1 MNNLEE
7 LENLED
13 DQRQKIS
20 NQVLEHMM
28 DPKNYG
34 TLEDA
39 TCTGVGLDASTG
51 EYAMMYL
58 KIANDKNNQE
68 IIEDVKFG
76 ANACQDT
83 IVAGSLFTQMIKGA
97 TLEYATDASKRLE
110 KKIENVPPKQ
120 QACSLMIIRS
130 FEASLLHKKEKSNGS
145 LDDLVTLEIGLSCE
159 GIDEKEQQK

>member
-1 MNNLEE
+1 MNQN
-7 LENLED
+7 D
-13 DQRQKIS
+13 DQREKIS
-20 NQVLEHMM
+20 AEVLEHLM

-34 TLEDA
+34 TIEDA
-39 TCTGVGLDASTG
+39 DCTGVGLDESTG

-58 KIANDKNNQE
+58 KFDEKQE
-68 IIEDVKFG
+68 NIEDVKFG

-97 TLEYATDASKRLE
+97 SLEYAVEASKRLA

-130 FEASLLHKKEKSNGS
+130 FEASLLHKKEKENGS
-145 LDDLVTLEIGLSCE
+145 LDDLLTLEIGLSCE
-159 GIDEKEQQK
+159 GIDEKEK

>member
-1 MNNLEE
+1 
-7 LENLED
+7 
-13 DQRQKIS
+13 
-20 NQVLEHMM
+20 
-28 DPKNYG
+28 
-34 TLEDA
+34 
-39 TCTGVGLDASTG
+39 
-51 EYAMMYL
+51 MYL
-58 KIANDKNNQE
+58 KIANDKDNQDNSDNQE

-97 TLEYATDASKRLE
+97 TLEYATEASKRLE

-159 GIDEKEQQK
+159 GIDEKEKETK

>member
-1 MNNLEE
+1 MNQNDE
-7 LENLED
+7 
-13 DQRQKIS
+13 QREKIS
-20 NQVLEHMM
+20 AEVLQHLM

-34 TLEDA
+34 TLENA
-39 TCTGVGLDASTG
+39 TCTGVGLDESTG

-58 KIANDKNNQE
+58 KIDDKDM
-68 IIEDVKFG
+68 IEDVKFG

-97 TLEYATDASKRLE
+97 SVEYASEASKRLA

-130 FEASLLHKKEKSNGS
+130 FEASLLHKKEKENGS
-145 LDDLVTLEIGLSCE
+145 LDDLLTLEIGLSCE
-159 GIDEKEQQK
+159 GIEDKESNENKEVK